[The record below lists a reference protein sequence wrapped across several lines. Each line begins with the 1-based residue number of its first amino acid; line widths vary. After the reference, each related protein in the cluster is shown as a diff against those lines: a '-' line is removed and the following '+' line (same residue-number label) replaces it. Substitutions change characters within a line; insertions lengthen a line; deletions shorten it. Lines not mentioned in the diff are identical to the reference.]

1 MSENTPAMSSVLRAF
16 EVIDVLWET
25 GGAGPSAVA
34 RQMDI
39 PKSTAHIYLQT
50 LSNTEYVVNDDGTY
64 SLSYQFLGT
73 GSRLKHRNRLYQAAE
88 SLLEELA
95 ESTGELVTLVI
106 EEDGKS
112 VILHLVR
119 GNNSLDLGMYPG
131 MITPLHSNATG
142 KVLLAFLPSD
152 RTDAIVDNYG
162 LERVTERTIT
172 DEATLYNELETIREN
187 GYAIDWDQQVT
198 GMGIVGAPIVV
209 DGELEGAVGV
219 ACPTGR
225 LQEDSYQQTLL
236 QKIRETIDSITI
248 KYRYG
253 T

>member
-1 MSENTPAMSSVLRAF
+1 MSENTSAMTSVLRAF

-25 GGAGPSAVA
+25 NGAGPSEIA
-34 RQMDI
+34 RRMDI

-50 LSNTEYVVNDDGTY
+50 LSNTGYVVNEEGTY

-88 SLLEELA
+88 SLLDELA

-142 KVLLAFLPSD
+142 KVLLAFLPAD
-152 RTDAIVDNYG
+152 RTDSIVENYG
-162 LERVTERTIT
+162 LTSVTERTIT
-172 DEATLYNELETIREN
+172 DEAMLYDELETIREQ
-187 GYAIDWDQQVT
+187 GYAVDWDQQVT

-209 DGELEGAVGV
+209 DGNLEGAVGV

-225 LQEDSYQQTLL
+225 LQDESYQQTLL
-236 QKIRETIDSITI
+236 QKVRETIDSITI